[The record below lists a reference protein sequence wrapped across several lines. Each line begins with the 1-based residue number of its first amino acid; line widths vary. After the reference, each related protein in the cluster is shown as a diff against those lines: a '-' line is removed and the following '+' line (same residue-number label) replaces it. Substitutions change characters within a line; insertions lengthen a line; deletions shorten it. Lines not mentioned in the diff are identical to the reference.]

1 MNNYF
6 RVYTNPDIVGVEIG
20 AALKNVIALA
30 AGISDGL
37 GYGDNAK
44 AALITRGLS
53 GNFKTWREDGCKSTY
68 IFRFDRSWRFDCHMY
83 ECSFTQLE
91 SGQHAWKREQS

>member
-6 RVYTNPDIVGVEIG
+6 RVYTNNDVIGVEIG

-44 AALITRGLS
+44 AALITRGLAEIS
-53 GNFKTWREDGCKSTY
+53 RLGAEDGCKSLD
-68 IFRFDRSWRFDCHMY
+68 IFRIDRSWRFDCDLY
-83 ECSFTQLE
+83 KCPFTQLE
-91 SGQHAWKREQS
+91 SRQSTWQRK